1 MFLAD
6 DVTLLENYHAL
17 CNYGIAHGK
26 IGKIYKEATE
36 VFRYSFGLL
45 GLKLQAYEGLGL
57 SKSSVTK
64 LVASSPQLLVGEIDR
79 EFVKLLEQLESI
91 GMQRDWIGGIVSEK
105 NTYNWNRILMFL
117 QFLHHL
123 GLSGQVIVT
132 LIRRHASIISDGSGK
147 TVFLLIGL
155 MVKMGARER
164 EIITMFTQFP
174 CVQIGSFIKNV
185 LQGLQFLVD
194 IEMDPSNIQNLM
206 RNNVLIFGLFKLK
219 KPNSILTTLNVGKR
233 RLCRII
239 KNDPQ
244 ELKKYALGL
253 KVIPLPNSGNDER
266 SLMEKKKFL
275 LRLGFAEDSKEMKK
289 ALKVFRGKGDELQDR
304 YDFLVKAGF
313 AANDVSNMIKMSPH
327 ILNQK
332 IDVLQNKLDFLLNNL
347 GYPLSSLVVF
357 PSYMSYTVGRVKL
370 RFLMYDWL
378 KDREKAKPGLALSSI
393 LACSDKM
400 FMKRFVNCH
409 PIGPEVWENFKK
421 RLSTS

>member
-1 MFLAD
+1 
-6 DVTLLENYHAL
+6 
-17 CNYGIAHGK
+17 
-26 IGKIYKEATE
+26 
-36 VFRYSFGLL
+36 
-45 GLKLQAYEGLGL
+45 
-57 SKSSVTK
+57 
-64 LVASSPQLLVGEIDR
+64 
-79 EFVKLLEQLESI
+79 
-91 GMQRDWIGGIVSEK
+91 
-105 NTYNWNRILMFL
+105 
-117 QFLHHL
+117 
-123 GLSGQVIVT
+123 
-132 LIRRHASIISDGSGK
+132 
-147 TVFLLIGL
+147 
-155 MVKMGARER
+155 
-164 EIITMFTQFP
+164 
-174 CVQIGSFIKNV
+174 
-185 LQGLQFLVD
+185 
-194 IEMDPSNIQNLM
+194 
-206 RNNVLIFGLFKLK
+206 
-219 KPNSILTTLNVGKR
+219 
-233 RLCRII
+233 
-239 KNDPQ
+239 
-244 ELKKYALGL
+244 
-253 KVIPLPNSGNDER
+253 
-266 SLMEKKKFL
+266 
-275 LRLGFAEDSKEMKK
+275 MKK